1 MTYPRRSLNYCQ
13 TFQLTGFHNLK
24 KKKKKKQTNKQKNVR
39 GFQVD
44 TLQNAGVLGRVY
56 KNAALDELKPLF

>member
-1 MTYPRRSLNYCQ
+1 MTCPRRSLNYCQ
-13 TFQLTGFHNLK
+13 TFRLTGFHTL
-24 KKKKKKQTNKQKNVR
+24 KKKKKQTNKQKNVR

-56 KNAALDELKPLF
+56 KNAAPDGLKPRF